1 MLIDLQWGECG
12 TRFRICCHFWDMINR
27 LQGQTR
33 LVYAKIHPLLYTTIE
48 CLAIGRKLPI
58 ANCQLLVKISQKCK
72 YISSTRS
79 TSFNYSTILARRTI
93 VGSWLEMYLYGKFI
107 QSSLVA
113 AIDDWHSA
121 LGISI
126 NHHTPTKPA
135 IPSKATH
142 SKHIRFECRPVS
154 FPAAHFKFPTRADRK
169 RAYLMD
175 GHSSLFAG
183 MSMPRRSAKHL
194 ERIEIN

>member
-1 MLIDLQWGECG
+1 MARDFAYAATFEIWLTDFKVRRVLFMRKY
-12 TRFRICCHFWDMINR
+12 THCCTQQSNVW
-27 LQGQTR
+27 Q
-33 LVYAKIHPLLYTTIE
+33 
-48 CLAIGRKLPI
+48 LAE
-58 ANCQLLVKISQKCK
+58 NCQLLVKIRQKCK

-79 TSFNYSTILARRTI
+79 TSFNYSTILAHRTI
-93 VGSWLEMYLYGKFI
+93 VGSFLEMYLYGKFI

-175 GHSSLFAG
+175 GHSSLFCRDEYAQTIG
-183 MSMPRRSAKHL
+183 QTSWA
-194 ERIEIN
+194 NWN